1 MNLIIQDWHFHILFS
16 KIEKYEYML
25 HDIHFFD
32 SKNYIIME
40 LCISTQIKEKSYK
53 SKYLESFYALI
64 SLIQSHNHRFIKN
77 PIIKKKNYREK
88 IP

>member
-1 MNLIIQDWHFHILFS
+1 
-16 KIEKYEYML
+16 
-25 HDIHFFD
+25 
-32 SKNYIIME
+32 ME

-77 PIIKKKNYREK
+77 PIIKKKTTEK
-88 IP
+88 KFPNHSLQIYHS

>member
-16 KIEKYEYML
+16 KIEKYEYTL

-77 PIIKKKNYREK
+77 PIIKKKNYRKK